1 MYQMKERKK
10 DMTLIAI
17 PVESFEFELLEAY
30 CLGKGK
36 LWNMFFGWRK
46 TVNEGIIG
54 EWAYYKLN
62 CKDYK
67 KIQLK
72 AEIMEEKYDFL
83 SGTTALFLFLN
94 YLAARARTMRAE
106 FTIIPQPPHFVK

>member
-1 MYQMKERKK
+1 
-10 DMTLIAI
+10 MTLIMT

-46 TVNEGIIG
+46 TVNKGING

-62 CKDYK
+62 RKDYK
-67 KIQLK
+67 EIQLK
-72 AEIMEEKYDFL
+72 AENMEEKYNFQ
-83 SGTTALFLFLN
+83 SGTTALFIFKLL
-94 YLAARARTMRAE
+94 LSRREPPLRAE
-106 FTIIPQPPHFVK
+106 FTIISYLAVSVKRKM

>member
-1 MYQMKERKK
+1 
-10 DMTLIAI
+10 MTLIMT

-46 TVNEGIIG
+46 TVNKGING

-62 CKDYK
+62 RKDYK
-67 KIQLK
+67 AIQLK
-72 AEIMEEKYDFL
+72 AETMEEKYNFQ
-83 SGTTALFLFLN
+83 SGTTALLFLN
-94 YLAARARTMRAE
+94 YCWRAARVPCVAE
-106 FTIIPQPPHFVK
+106 FTIISYFAVFVKRKM

>member
-1 MYQMKERKK
+1 
-10 DMTLIAI
+10 MTLIMT

-46 TVNEGIIG
+46 TVNKDING

-62 CKDYK
+62 RKDYK
-67 KIQLK
+67 EIQLK
-72 AEIMEEKYDFL
+72 AEIMEEKYNF
-83 SGTTALFLFLN
+83 
-94 YLAARARTMRAE
+94 
-106 FTIIPQPPHFVK
+106 

>member
-1 MYQMKERKK
+1 
-10 DMTLIAI
+10 MTLIMI

-46 TVNEGIIG
+46 TVNKGING

-62 CKDYK
+62 HKDYK
-67 KIQLK
+67 EIQLK
-72 AEIMEEKYDFL
+72 AEIMEEKYNFQ
-83 SGTTALFLFLN
+83 SGTTALFYF
-94 YLAARARTMRAE
+94 
-106 FTIIPQPPHFVK
+106 

>member
-1 MYQMKERKK
+1 
-10 DMTLIAI
+10 MTLIMT

-46 TVNEGIIG
+46 TVDKGING

-62 CKDYK
+62 RKDYK
-67 KIQLK
+67 AIQLK
-72 AEIMEEKYDFL
+72 AETMEEKNNFQ
-83 SGTTALFLFLN
+83 SGVTVLLIFKLFAGARTLE
-94 YLAARARTMRAE
+94 AARFLLYHNRSILSRE
-106 FTIIPQPPHFVK
+106 K

>member
-1 MYQMKERKK
+1 
-10 DMTLIAI
+10 MTLIMT

-46 TVNEGIIG
+46 TVNKGING

-62 CKDYK
+62 RKD
-67 KIQLK
+67 
-72 AEIMEEKYDFL
+72 
-83 SGTTALFLFLN
+83 
-94 YLAARARTMRAE
+94 
-106 FTIIPQPPHFVK
+106 